1 MLHLKRGTH
10 LQKHGR
16 TERFHT
22 KQSKSD
28 RERQVPYITHMWNIK
43 YDTKELIY
51 KTETDSQRKQ
61 TYGYER

>member
-10 LQKHGR
+10 LQQHGQ

-28 RERQVPYITHMWNIK
+28 RERQVPYITHMWSIK